1 MAKRRE
7 TEKPD
12 RYFQLHH
19 YMLKTD
25 AWRALSAQARA
36 VYVQI
41 GSRYSGT
48 NNGRLALS
56 VRDAASECNLSRE
69 TASRALHELVDLGF
83 TEETRHGGLSRKTRV
98 ASEWRLTA
106 FRCDLTGAPKTC
118 AFMQRGVPARE
129 SRLVRARP
137 QPGRLS
143 QTTAQPV
150 LNDGREC
157 PKRRHSLSQTT
168 AHSIAECPKR
178 RHTQA
183 DFEPSPV
190 LNDGTHIIYQSPS
203 ARGDPTPDIPPSPGQ
218 GESGR
223 PADEG
228 EAAAPNAPNVTTAAA
243 PPAFDLIDGSFRIGD
258 RRIVL
263 CKPAADAMDLTASL
277 LAQQLAAS
285 NSQCAD
291 PEQRTVDALSRPAL
305 AH

>member
-1 MAKRRE
+1 MAA
-7 TEKPD
+7 D
-12 RYFQLHH
+12 RLQ
-19 YMLKTD
+19 
-25 AWRALSAQARA
+25 
-36 VYVQI
+36 
-41 GSRYSGT
+41 
-48 NNGRLALS
+48 
-56 VRDAASECNLSRE
+56 VRHDR
-69 TASRALHELVDLGF
+69 
-83 TEETRHGGLSRKTRV
+83 
-98 ASEWRLTA
+98 
-106 FRCDLTGAPKTC
+106 APKTC

-137 QPGRLS
+137 QTGRLS

-183 DFEPSPV
+183 DFGPSPV

-203 ARGDPTPDIPPSPGQ
+203 ARGDPTPDIPPSPDK
-218 GESGR
+218 GEPGR

-228 EAAAPNAPNVTTAAA
+228 EAAAPNALNVTTAAA

-263 CKPAADAMDLTASL
+263 CNPAADAMDLTAGL
-277 LAQQLAAS
+277 LAQQLATSHPS
-285 NSQCAD
+285 NSQAGSRATDGRRPLSACDQRNHSELSEMNAFVRACIATTPAAAQRLAD
-291 PEQRTVDALSRPAL
+291 DAPTPPECPCDHRRRTGAGRRPNRLASAYRNRRSRRHAGLPRRHARSSSPA
-305 AH
+305 

>member
-137 QPGRLS
+137 QTDRLS

-203 ARGDPTPDIPPSPGQ
+203 RSKPPLDDARTGPAAATPTPGSLPPPPPPPSPAVLWA
-218 GESGR
+218 EFSPSR
-223 PADEG
+223 PRQ
-228 EAAAPNAPNVTTAAA
+228 
-243 PPAFDLIDGSFRIGD
+243 PATSVGTVSPRKPDAVVIERIDGAYLIGD
-258 RRIVL
+258 RRIEIRDQTARPIVDVL
-263 CKPAADAMDLTASL
+263 TPPAPAS
-277 LAQQLAAS
+277 
-285 NSQCAD
+285 
-291 PEQRTVDALSRPAL
+291 AL